1 MGELIYA
8 LIMVTTIGN
17 MEPLVTAAPVTPFLS
32 EEQCEK
38 RLMTFL
44 EEGYLMS
51 SSNGKLAVSRQTQF
65 THSYATCVA
74 MLDRQ

>member
-17 MEPLVTAAPVTPFLS
+17 MEPHITAAPVTPFLS

>member
-1 MGELIYA
+1 MGDLVYA
-8 LIMVTTIGN
+8 LIMVTTIGD
-17 MEPLVTAAPVTPFLS
+17 MEPLITSHPIPPFRS

-44 EEGYLMS
+44 EEGYHMS

>member
-1 MGELIYA
+1 MGDLVYA
-8 LIMVTTIGN
+8 LIMVTTIGD
-17 MEPLVTAAPVTPFLS
+17 MEPLIRAAPVTPFLS

-65 THSYATCVA
+65 THSYATCVT
-74 MLDRQ
+74 MLDPQ

>member
-1 MGELIYA
+1 MGDLVNA
-8 LIMVTTIGN
+8 LIVVTTMGD
-17 MEPLVTAAPVTPFLS
+17 MEPLITSRPITPFRS
-32 EEQCEK
+32 KEQCEK

-65 THSYATCVA
+65 THSHATCVTV
-74 MLDRQ
+74 LDPQ